1 MKEPLR
7 SLFPA
12 VTPPDS
18 TTSNLTWPSTAP
30 SGMDFYGGSAIP
42 GWQNS
47 LLVAQLKAGTIA
59 RFKLSGDGQFIISD
73 TINYFRGKGRF
84 RDVVVSADGLKIYV
98 ACDSSG
104 STSGPTG
111 GVTSTP
117 ANPGSILEF
126 TYQSQGTAAR
136 MNTAAKSGSV
146 DVVDD
151 KTIDVYP
158 NPASAYVIVYNHSG
172 AEGRTVTLTDLNG
185 RMVLKQVLRNR
196 ATRIETGVLTSG
208 LYLVTIRDAKGKTL
222 RSEKIIVQH

>member
-1 MKEPLR
+1 
-7 SLFPA
+7 
-12 VTPPDS
+12 
-18 TTSNLTWPSTAP
+18 
-30 SGMDFYGGSAIP
+30 MDFYKGTAIP

-47 LLVAQLKAGTIA
+47 VLIAQLKTGVIS
-59 RFKLSGDGQFIISD
+59 RFKLSSDGQYIISD

-126 TYQSQGTAAR
+126 TYQPPSGAAR
-136 MNTAAKSGSV
+136 MSQMIIDTETAATR
-146 DVVDD
+146 D

-158 NPASAYVIVYNHSG
+158 NPAGNYFVVYNYAYEDGLQIELLDLSG
-172 AEGRTVTLTDLNG
+172 KVIKKIVTNI
-185 RMVLKQVLRNR
+185 Q
-196 ATRIETGVLTSG
+196 ATRIEAADIANG
-208 LYLVTIRDAKGKTL
+208 LYFLKLSNSKHGTIRT
-222 RSEKIIVQH
+222 EKIIIQK